1 MPDFIVISVMN
12 LITCKAA
19 AELKLFQNKKNET
32 ARLVPSQ
39 TYAVTDFIEIIV
51 MNLIAPEVAA
61 ELKLFQKKKNE
72 TARLV
77 PSQT

>member
-1 MPDFIVISVMN
+1 VRLVPSQTLAVPDFIVISVIN

-39 TYAVTDFIEIIV
+39 T
-51 MNLIAPEVAA
+51 
-61 ELKLFQKKKNE
+61 
-72 TARLV
+72 
-77 PSQT
+77 